1 VGCTYIALFQRG
13 MLLVRGFRL
22 NQFYLSAA
30 VLHEACPSKNEPTG
44 NC

>member
-1 VGCTYIALFQRG
+1 

-30 VLHEACPSKNEPTG
+30 DLQDACPSKNESTG
-44 NC
+44 NY